1 MAFLVFLLFTRYL
14 VSGALSINMT
24 STYDAMH
31 VLPFTICFA
40 HIKSCV
46 CTNKFDSEVDY
57 IFRINIK
64 VAAFSVKVLFEHLST
79 SYFVPSFLQLLTIKS

>member
-1 MAFLVFLLFTRYL
+1 MVFFLFVLFQWKWETAVVGMAFLVFLLFTRYL

-31 VLPFTICFA
+31 VLSFTICFA

-46 CTNKFDSEVDY
+46 CTNKFDSEVGS
-57 IFRINIK
+57 F
-64 VAAFSVKVLFEHLST
+64 VLLLKWLLSM
-79 SYFVPSFLQLLTIKS
+79 